1 MRHTRAH
8 QKIRCSLG
16 LTILLLCSH
25 GVAAYAQ
32 AEALGAAREAE
43 LAERRVTNLRLDQEA
58 FTTSARERFFRYEE
72 ISDEDGGGPRHAEM
86 LLTTRPGSLEVRKS
100 SQRFVWWN
108 LPEEEHY
115 QRTVPYYLLAT
126 ALRDQL
132 ANRAR
137 EGNLYQNKR
146 IKRYANEILGALLSD
161 VRAQTRDKLREIF
174 EDVSTDQPG
183 YWYFAKGLRRDSFLS
198 AADEDGV
205 SYLLHALSVGATD
218 DIEAAERWQG
228 ALSDFYATNQPPV
241 IERLQGRA
249 VWSSLGLEKRGLWND
264 VCFRNGRRL
273 SSCEAAQKLVDV
285 ENARRRRANEQART
299 SNTDRITTFADD
311 ARRNLAPL
319 IDQLVDDLQQRELD
333 DRKLVEGSLIALS
346 DYHLSCW
353 RGPFLSEVADKRSD
367 DHVFNYHA
375 VDPDDLVPDL
385 YLFRRIHEELA
396 TRGVVEPY
404 FFRNPDG
411 TLNRPVAVTFIRCR

>member
-1 MRHTRAH
+1 MRQTRAH
-8 QKIRCSLG
+8 HTIHRSVG
-16 LTILLLCSH
+16 LTILLFCSH
-25 GVAAYAQ
+25 AVAAYAQ

-58 FTTSARERFFRYEE
+58 FTISARERFFRYKE
-72 ISDEDGGGPRHAEM
+72 ISDEDGGGPRDAEM
-86 LLTTRPGSLEVRKS
+86 LLTTRPGSLRLDES

-137 EGNLYQNKR
+137 EGNLYEHAR
-146 IKRYANEILGALLSD
+146 IKRRANEILGALLSD

-198 AADEDGV
+198 AADEGGV

-249 VWSSLGLEKRGLWND
+249 VWSSLGLEKRRRWND

-311 ARRNLAPL
+311 VRRNLAPL
-319 IDQLVDDLQQRELD
+319 IDQLVHDLQQRELY
-333 DRKLVEGSLIALS
+333 DRELVEGSLIALS

-353 RGPFLSEVADKRSD
+353 RGPILSEVAETQSD
-367 DHVFNYHA
+367 HHA
-375 VDPDDLVPDL
+375 VDADDLRPDL

-396 TRGVVEPY
+396 TRGVLEPY

-411 TLNRPVAVTFIRCR
+411 TLIRPVAVTFIRCR